1 MSFEKKLFLKQKL
14 IIYKLKNYLK
24 SFEYSSV
31 NSSLSSMSYFYPG
44 GGVPGYLKI
53 KFFESFKEGIINL
66 NHYFNSCLSH
76 LIKSPNLK
84 ITQKMDDKKYSE
96 LIFTWGEK
104 KQFKLD
110 GSFNDK
116 YFKINSKTDPKKLWI
131 VIVDK
136 ACQNTNSNIIQI
148 EENFYKKLNL
158 KNFFK
163 QLFKTFWE
171 NKFSFIKLFH
181 YFPYHSLFAKNM
193 SQALTKLIKEN
204 KIKKILLPYEQ
215 QPFQQYLIQNTK
227 KIDKKIKVIGYIHSA
242 LSSFPIDY
250 IFRDIVPDKVLVHGE
265 GQIKIL
271 RKNLFWPKKKL
282 KLISSQRYKLNN
294 HEKLKKNFIYL
305 PYQLTEK
312 KKLLYIFDK
321 FLEKERDF
329 TFSQVGIKSHP
340 KTKNLKNNLVFVDQL
355 KKILKKNKKKF
366 SSKKN
371 KMNINFCFGTS
382 SVILELLESKK
393 KVIQITS
400 NPLYD
405 IFNSFIWNHISIK
418 KINDNIFLY
427 RLKKYGKYIKK

>member
-1 MSFEKKLFLKQKL
+1 M
-14 IIYKLKNYLK
+14 
-24 SFEYSSV
+24 
-31 NSSLSSMSYFYPG
+31 
-44 GGVPGYLKI
+44 
-53 KFFESFKEGIINL
+53 
-66 NHYFNSCLSH
+66 
-76 LIKSPNLK
+76 
-84 ITQKMDDKKYSE
+84 
-96 LIFTWGEK
+96 
-104 KQFKLD
+104 
-110 GSFNDK
+110 
-116 YFKINSKTDPKKLWI
+116 
-131 VIVDK
+131 
-136 ACQNTNSNIIQI
+136 
-148 EENFYKKLNL
+148 
-158 KNFFK
+158 
-163 QLFKTFWE
+163 
-171 NKFSFIKLFH
+171 
-181 YFPYHSLFAKNM
+181 
-193 SQALTKLIKEN
+193 
-204 KIKKILLPYEQ
+204 
-215 QPFQQYLIQNTK
+215 
-227 KIDKKIKVIGYIHSA
+227 
-242 LSSFPIDY
+242 
-250 IFRDIVPDKVLVHGE
+250 
-265 GQIKIL
+265 
-271 RKNLFWPKKKL
+271 

-312 KKLLYIFDK
+312 KKLLRIFDK